1 MMNFEEIKTKIGEI
15 VGLSAEKVSI
25 GFLTR
30 VYEVTFT
37 DDLTDKEGNVVEL
50 TKAQVDAIVSIL
62 ADGVVRTIDYV
73 GFGKKDI
80 VIAFHMNHANGGY

>member
-1 MMNFEEIKTKIGEI
+1 MMNFAEIKAEIGKI
-15 VGLSAEKVSI
+15 VGLDAEDVNI

-30 VYEVTFT
+30 AYEVTFAA
-37 DDLTDKEGNVVEL
+37 DLEHDLTKIEVDK
-50 TKAQVDAIVSIL
+50 IVSVL

-80 VIAFHMNHANGGY
+80 IIAFHMNHANGGY